1 MIRAATEADVPA
13 LLDLVAELAEYE
25 REPEAATGTH
35 EDYLAALFPADGE
48 AAVFAFVAEVD
59 GVVAG
64 MAIWFRTFSTWTGRH
79 GIWLED
85 LYVRPAHRGL
95 GLGAEL
101 MAALAQ
107 VCVQQG
113 YPRMEWTV
121 LDWNTA
127 AIEVYSHLGAEAMHE
142 WTTRRLTGAALGELA
157 ARAR

>member
-1 MIRAATEADVPA
+1 
-13 LLDLVAELAEYE
+13 
-25 REPEAATGTH
+25 
-35 EDYLAALFPADGE
+35 
-48 AAVFAFVAEVD
+48 
-59 GVVAG
+59 
-64 MAIWFRTFSTWTGRH
+64 
-79 GIWLED
+79 
-85 LYVRPAHRGL
+85 
-95 GLGAEL
+95 

-142 WTTRRLTGAALGELA
+142 WNTRRLTGPALGELA